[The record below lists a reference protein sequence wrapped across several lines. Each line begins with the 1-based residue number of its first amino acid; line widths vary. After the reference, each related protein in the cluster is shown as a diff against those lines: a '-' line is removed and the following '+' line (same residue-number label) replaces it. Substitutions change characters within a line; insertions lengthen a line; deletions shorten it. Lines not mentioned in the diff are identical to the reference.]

1 MLSANYA
8 PPLESAKD
16 LENNTDVI
24 LCNRYP
30 GSPPKKPTTMYCL
43 EIYLAKYVYLYRAAT
58 ARLTLCELLVYA
70 LGKYDYNLCLL
81 VWKGVVQII
90 CKWIRLTFCWLRPGE
105 DQRPATGDRF
115 R

>member
-30 GSPPKKPTTMYCL
+30 GSPPNKPTTLYCL

-70 LGKYDYNLCLL
+70 LGKYDYNALIGVKGSCGKQYAIWL
-81 VWKGVVQII
+81 VFYVV
-90 CKWIRLTFCWLRPGE
+90 G
-105 DQRPATGDRF
+105 
-115 R
+115 